1 MRQVNFCEFQNS
13 HNSAPFLKK
22 RAGKKLQGAFPEE
35 ATNQSNGAAASGGA
49 SDISG
54 WLRQIGI
61 AEDDVDSVLLHF
73 QKPEYGV
80 KTLCELFAL
89 EEDDVDEIL
98 CSLPLA
104 KKRLIKTRLKA
115 NT

>member
-1 MRQVNFCEFQNS
+1 M
-13 HNSAPFLKK
+13 
-22 RAGKKLQGAFPEE
+22 
-35 ATNQSNGAAASGGA
+35 
-49 SDISG
+49 
-54 WLRQIGI
+54 
-61 AEDDVDSVLLHF
+61 LLHF
-73 QKPEYGV
+73 HKPEYGV